1 MRNVD
6 PAAGLAFAADG
17 ATVAA
22 GAFNAAWLFAYR
34 PHALLPPRPGADP
47 ADRSA
52 GFSAHSPTTDERTA
66 GFPAR
71 ASTPGVHTGR
81 SFAALTLAVLNAGVA
96 LQAAFAQ
103 ALYAGHRFGYE
114 TEPLFATG
122 PWLASRALVLA
133 GTLALSF
140 LILRKAA
147 R

>member
-1 MRNVD
+1 VRNVD

-34 PHALLPPRPGADP
+34 PHTALPPRPGAGP
-47 ADRSA
+47 ANPSA
-52 GFSAHSPTTDERTA
+52 GFSAHSSTLDERTA

-71 ASTPGVHTGR
+71 PSTPGLRTGR

-103 ALYAGHRFGYE
+103 ALYTGHHWGLQAD
-114 TEPLFATG
+114 PLFAPG